1 MAHSSGGP
9 PGAPLLFWLKE
20 IMRAKTQED
29 RQLLELL
36 DPIAESIGYAIVR
49 LRLMSGKERRRLQI
63 MAERPSDGEMGI
75 DDCTRLSRAVQEV
88 IEAAEPIKGD
98 FVLEVSS
105 PGIDRPLTRPED
117 FETYAGLEAR
127 LELDR
132 IADGR
137 KRFKGVL
144 AGMDGDAVAIDED
157 DKTDTTLIPY
167 SWIIEAKLVLSD
179 ALMKRGADARAAR
192 LESETESH
200 PDNLED

>member
-9 PGAPLLFWLKE
+9 PGAPLLFWLKG

-36 DPIAESIGYAIVR
+36 EPVAGAIGYNVVR
-49 LRLMSGKERRRLQI
+49 LRLMSGKERRRLQV

-75 DDCTRLSRAVQEV
+75 DDCTKLSRAISEV
-88 IEAAEPIKGD
+88 LVAAEDTIKGD

-105 PGIDRPLTRPED
+105 PGIDRPLTRLED
-117 FETYAGLEAR
+117 FVTYEGLEAR

-132 IADGR
+132 MADGR

-144 AGMDGDAVAIDED
+144 AGIDGDNIALDED
-157 DKTDTTLIPY
+157 GKDDTTLIPF

-179 ALMKRGADARAAR
+179 QLMKRGAAARAQR
-192 LESETESH
+192 LESETTD
-200 PDNLED
+200 DNEED